1 MKLKMNRAIAGY
13 ILAGIAMLAL
23 LLYLRFPGE
32 TVTNYVKAVAAVR
45 SPGMLLSIDTA
56 QPAVPPGVAL
66 VNVTAGFRGRP
77 EATLHADRLAV
88 HPGWLSLFRGRFAFL
103 LAAEG
108 YGGEVRGRVYYADL
122 FSLQGPLSAEAHF
135 QEIRIEKCAWLRD
148 ALVRQITGT
157 LKGSVS
163 FSAAAGALNNGTG
176 NLDFTLTNGTY
187 QLLES
192 LLGFDKIDF
201 NKVDAK
207 ISFRNNAMK
216 ITALT
221 LNGEKIRISLKGN
234 ILFADDIRESQIDL
248 NGTIEVPLQN
258 NKRVTLA
265 IGGTLG
271 NPKTKFL

>member
-1 MKLKMNRAIAGY
+1 MKLRMNRALLGY
-13 ILAGIAMLAL
+13 ILAGFAMLAL

-32 TVTNYVKAVAAVR
+32 AVTHYVKAVAAVR
-45 SPGMLLSIDTA
+45 FPGMLLSIDTV
-56 QPAVPPGVAL
+56 QPAVPPGAEL
-66 VNVTAGFRGRP
+66 VNVTAGFRVRP
-77 EATLHADRLAV
+77 EATLHADRLAIR
-88 HPGWLSLFRGRFAFL
+88 PGWLSLFRGRFAFL

-108 YGGEVRGRVYYADL
+108 YGGEARGRVDYADL
-122 FSLQGPLSAEAHF
+122 FSLQGPLAAEVNF
-135 QEIRIEKCAWLRD
+135 REIRIEKCAWLRD

-163 FSAAAGALNNGTG
+163 FSGTAGALNNGTG

-201 NKVDAK
+201 SKVDAK

-216 ITALT
+216 ITGLT
-221 LNGEKIRISLKGN
+221 LNGEKLRISLKGN

-248 NGTIEVPLQN
+248 NGTIEIPLQN